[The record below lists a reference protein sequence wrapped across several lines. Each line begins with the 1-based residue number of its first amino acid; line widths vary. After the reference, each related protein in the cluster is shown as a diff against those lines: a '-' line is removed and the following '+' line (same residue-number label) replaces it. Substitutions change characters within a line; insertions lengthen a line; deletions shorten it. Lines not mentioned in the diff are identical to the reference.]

1 MTRIYAVAMQKG
13 GVGKTTSVVNVGA
26 YLAIGG
32 CRVLVVD
39 LDPQANATSYF
50 GFNKHEV
57 QSSVYDVLLE
67 EANIDDVVLTHPQT
81 GVRLLPSSPALA
93 GVEVELVNL
102 LAREHRLRRSLQ
114 DSKES
119 YDYVLIDCPPSLGLL
134 TINALTAADHGVIIP
149 VQCEYLALEGLS
161 QLLETVQ
168 LVKRHLNAELGV
180 RGLILTMYDSRTN
193 LSRQVVEEVRTHFPG
208 LVFRTIIPRNV
219 RLSEAPS
226 FGQPIPIYAP
236 ASPGAIAYKVLS
248 SEVTKGDGIGTAVE
262 AQASE
267 AG

>member
-26 YLAIGG
+26 YLAAGG

-50 GFNKHEV
+50 GFDKHEV
-57 QSSVYDVLLE
+57 QASVYDILLE
-67 EANIDDVVLTHPQT
+67 DASCDEVVLTHAQT
-81 GVRLLPSSPALA
+81 GVQLLPSNPALA
-93 GVEVELVNL
+93 GAEVELVNL
-102 LAREHRLRRSLQ
+102 LAREHRLRRALQ
-114 DSKES
+114 DSQEP

-134 TINALTAADHGVIIP
+134 TINALTAAANGVIIP

-168 LVKRHLNAELGV
+168 LVRRHLNADLSV

-193 LSRQVVEEVRTHFPG
+193 LSRQVVEEVRAHFPG
-208 LVFRTIIPRNV
+208 QVFRTIIPRNV

-226 FGQPIPIYAP
+226 FGQPIPIYSP

-248 SEVTKGDGIGTAVE
+248 TELMKGDGTGAAVE
-262 AQASE
+262 IQAGE
-267 AG
+267 AR

>member
-1 MTRIYAVAMQKG
+1 MAMQKG

-26 YLAIGG
+26 YLANNG

-57 QSSVYDVLLE
+57 RASVYDVLLE
-67 EANIDDVVLTHPQT
+67 VAKCDEAVVTHAQT
-81 GVRLLPSSPALA
+81 GVRLLPSNPALA

-102 LAREHRLRRSLQ
+102 LAREHRLRRALQ
-114 DSKES
+114 DSEDP
-119 YDYVLIDCPPSLGLL
+119 YDYILIDCPPSLGLL
-134 TINALTAADHGVIIP
+134 TINALTAADEGVIIP

-168 LVKRHLNAELGV
+168 LVKRHLNAALDV
-180 RGLILTMYDSRTN
+180 RGLIMTMYDSRTN

-208 LVFRTIIPRNV
+208 RVFRTIIPRNV

-236 ASPGAIAYKVLS
+236 ASPGAIAYKVLAT
-248 SEVTKGDGIGTAVE
+248 ELMKGDGMSVAVE
-262 AQASE
+262 VQASE